1 VLLDNAHD
9 AEQVRPLLPAASG
22 SLAIA
27 TSRSELA
34 GLAAVDGARLLNL
47 DVLTEAEASQLLAGR
62 LGADLIAAEPEAA
75 AELSALCAR
84 LPLALAIAAARIG
97 LSAGPALS
105 QLVVELRDARTR
117 LDSLDA
123 GDQAASLRAVL
134 SWSYD
139 RLSEP
144 AARMFRLL
152 GVRPARDIGV
162 DAAASLAGLPADQ
175 ARQQLAELT
184 KVQLLTRRPGSRL
197 RTRFGFHDLL
207 RAYAA
212 ERAQA
217 VDSPAEIAA
226 ALGRLLDH
234 YLHTGNAADL
244 LLGPARDSLALE
256 PPADGTAPEPIA
268 DSGRAA
274 AWFEAECD
282 ALLAAALAAGPAGFP
297 SHVWKLGWVA
307 SAYLERQGRWSDWV
321 QLQRAALAA
330 ATDLN
335 DRTAMA
341 RSHRALGI
349 ARPCPALAAR
359 SN

>member
-1 VLLDNAHD
+1 
-9 AEQVRPLLPAASG
+9 
-22 SLAIA
+22 
-27 TSRSELA
+27 
-34 GLAAVDGARLLNL
+34 
-47 DVLTEAEASQLLAGR
+47 
-62 LGADLIAAEPEAA
+62 
-75 AELSALCAR
+75 
-84 LPLALAIAAARIG
+84 
-97 LSAGPALS
+97 
-105 QLVVELRDARTR
+105 LRDARTR
-117 LDSLDA
+117 LDALDA

-244 LLGPARDSLALE
+244 LLG
-256 PPADGTAPEPIA
+256 
-268 DSGRAA
+268 
-274 AWFEAECD
+274 
-282 ALLAAALAAGPAGFP
+282 LAAA
-297 SHVWKLGWVA
+297 
-307 SAYLERQGRWSDWV
+307 E
-321 QLQRAALAA
+321 
-330 ATDLN
+330 
-335 DRTAMA
+335 
-341 RSHRALGI
+341 
-349 ARPCPALAAR
+349 
-359 SN
+359 